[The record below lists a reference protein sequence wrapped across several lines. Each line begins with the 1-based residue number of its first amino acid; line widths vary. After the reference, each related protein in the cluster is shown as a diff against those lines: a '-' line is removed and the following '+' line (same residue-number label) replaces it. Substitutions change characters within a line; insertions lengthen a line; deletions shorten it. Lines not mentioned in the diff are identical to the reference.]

1 MKRWIKRLGIG
12 LAAVLAAL
20 ALAGVAFHRGLAGPE
35 PLAASPRS
43 DVILED
49 VVLVE
54 PGVGR
59 RAHRRIVVEN
69 GGIARVTGTKLR
81 GGRWSG
87 TFVLP
92 GLVDHH
98 VHFPP
103 LYMPGQV
110 ELFSFLFLRHGVTG
124 VRSLGD
130 VVPGSSLRARAG
142 EREGR
147 FAGPRVATCG
157 RFVDG
162 DPPLFAN
169 AVVTR
174 SPEEARAVVEA
185 LAAEGY
191 DCIKVYNQL
200 DAATLA
206 AVRDAAGTR
215 GLPVVGHV
223 PFRVPFEEA
232 RLDDSQH
239 LLGFVPLDGPPGFP
253 PEAEGW
259 LTLSDERIDAIVE
272 SVLADLAAMTPT
284 LAPIDRMP
292 RARELL
298 ADARDPVHLLLPPW
312 YAHGL
317 WALDRM
323 NPAGRM
329 SSEEV
334 ARVATVLERQQYVI
348 RRLHEAGV
356 RLRTGTDT
364 LAPMVVPGAALHHE
378 LRLLTRAGLSPEEVL
393 ALATG
398 SASEVFDLPGLG
410 TLRQGT
416 PADFVIYRDDPTRDL
431 AALDSILAVVQDGR
445 FYERAALDEQQA
457 RYRASFDGFFQRRI
471 ASPVVHASLG
481 LALRRAAGIHRPPG
495 ASGAAP

>member
-1 MKRWIKRLGIG
+1 MKKLSIALG
-12 LAAVLAAL
+12 AVLVAL
-20 ALAGVAFHRGLAGPE
+20 ALAGAGLHRGMAGPE
-35 PLAASPRS
+35 PLIPSPRS
-43 DVILED
+43 SAVFDD

-59 RAHRRIVVEN
+59 RAHRKLVLEDGRI
-69 GGIARVTGTKLR
+69 GPVTGSEDR

-87 TFVLP
+87 AFVLP

-103 LYMPGQV
+103 RYLPGQI

-130 VVPGSSLRARAG
+130 VNEGSSVRARDG
-142 EREGR
+142 EREGS

-162 DPPLFAN
+162 DPPLFAD
-169 AVVTR
+169 ALVV
-174 SPEEARAVVEA
+174 SEPEEARAAVEA
-185 LAAEGY
+185 LSAEGY

-200 DAATLA
+200 HSSTLA
-206 AVRDAAGTR
+206 AIRQEARAR

-232 RLDDSQH
+232 HLDDSQH
-239 LLGFVPLDGPPGFP
+239 LLGIVPLDGPPGFP
-253 PEAEGW
+253 PETDGW
-259 LTLSDERIDAIVE
+259 LALEEDRIDAIIE
-272 SVLADLAAMTPT
+272 AVLADEAAMTPT
-284 LAPIDRMP
+284 LSPLDRMP

-298 ADARDPVHLLLPPW
+298 ADDRDPVHQLLPPW
-312 YAHGL
+312 YAQAL

-323 NPAGRM
+323 NPARGM
-329 SSEEV
+329 SPEDI
-334 ARVATVLERQQYVI
+334 ARVGEVLERQQHVL

-364 LAPMVVPGAALHHE
+364 LAPLVVPGAALHGE
-378 LRLLTRAGLSPEEVL
+378 LALLVGAGLSPEQ
-393 ALATG
+393 ALAVATR
-398 SASEVFDLPGLG
+398 SASEVFGLPGLG
-410 TLRQGT
+410 TLRQGA
-416 PADFVIYRDDPTRDL
+416 PADFVVYREDPTRDL

-445 FYERAALDEQQA
+445 VYTRADLDEQQA
-457 RYRASFDGFFQRRI
+457 RYRASFDGFLQRRI
-471 ASPVVHASLG
+471 VAPVVRAGLG
-481 LALRRAAGIHRPPG
+481 IALARVAGINPKTD
-495 ASGAAP
+495 